1 MPSSTRR
8 RLAAVAAMLLAG
20 TGVVFATHP
29 AAAASPNL
37 LANPGFESG
46 LAGWTC
52 SSADTTVSTPVHS
65 GTAALAGTPAGSDYA
80 QCSQAVSVLPNS
92 SYSLSAWVQGS
103 YVYLGDT
110 GTGTADTSNWTP
122 SATSYTQLS
131 TTFTT
136 GASTTSVTVYI
147 HGWYGQPTFYADD
160 FSLTGPPGSGGG
172 TPSASPTPPS
182 SPSPSPSNSPSSS
195 PSSSRIPS
203 SSPTPTPTPTPTSTS
218 GGGLP
223 AHSLIGYLH
232 TSFSNGSGYVAIENA
247 PAAWN
252 VIALAFADSNGTG
265 DITFTPCPPTTCA
278 GAETQAQLIAGIR
291 TARAQ
296 GRKVLISIGG
306 ANGQVTL
313 NSASDASQ
321 FVSTVSS
328 IVDTYGLD
336 GIDLDFENQS
346 LVLNSGDNDFMH
358 PTTPAVVNL
367 ISAVQQLKAKYGS
380 GFIVAMAPQT
390 FFVQTGYQY
399 YGGNTTGSSDRRTG
413 SWLPVIYGLRGQL
426 NLLDVQDY
434 NSGPVMALDNQYYFT
449 GGEDFL
455 TAMTD
460 MLLHGFSV
468 AGTGE
473 TFPALSPGQVTI
485 GLPANQNAGNGAVT
499 PAALDAA
506 LDCLTKGTN
515 CGAYKP
521 LGTYPGLGG
530 LMAWS
535 INWDVYTGNQF
546 MNTYTGYF
554 G

>member
-1 MPSSTRR
+1 MLSLTRR
-8 RLAAVAAMLLAG
+8 HVGAAAAMLVAG
-20 TGVVFATHP
+20 TGVVFATYP

-46 LAGWTC
+46 LSGWTC
-52 SSADTTVSTPVHS
+52 STADTTVSSPVHA
-65 GTAALAGTPAGSDYA
+65 GAKALAGTPAGSDYA
-80 QCSQAVSVLPNS
+80 QCSQTVSVQPNS
-92 SYSLSAWVQGS
+92 AYALSAWVEGS

-110 GTGTADTSNWTP
+110 GTGTTDTNTWTP
-122 SATSYTQLS
+122 SATSWTQLS
-131 TTFTT
+131 TSFTT

-160 FSLTGPPGSGGG
+160 FSLTGPAGSGGG
-172 TPSASPTPPS
+172 TPSASST
-182 SPSPSPSNSPSSS
+182 PSSS
-195 PSSSRIPS
+195 PSSSPSASPSPSPS
-203 SSPTPTPTPTPTSTS
+203 SSSGGGGGGG

-223 AHSLIGYLH
+223 AHSLVGYLH
-232 TSFSNGSGYVAIENA
+232 TSFSNGSGYVDIENA
-247 PAAWN
+247 PVAWN
-252 VIALAFADSNGTG
+252 VIALAFADSNGAG
-265 DITFTPCPPTTCA
+265 DITFTPCPPSQCA
-278 GAETQAQLIAGIR
+278 GAETQAQLIAGIK
-291 TARAQ
+291 TVQAQ

-313 NSASDASQ
+313 NSAGDATQ
-321 FVSTVSS
+321 FVNTVSS
-328 IVDTYGLD
+328 IVDTYGLN

-346 LVLNSGDNDFMH
+346 LVLNAGDNDFTH

-367 ISAVQQLKAKYGS
+367 ISAVRQLKAKYGS

-399 YGGNTTGSSDRRTG
+399 YGGNNSGSSDRRTG
-413 SWLPVIYGLRGQL
+413 SWLPVIYGLRSQL

-434 NSGPVMALDNQYYFT
+434 NSGPVLALDNQYYFT

-460 MLLHGFSV
+460 MLVHGFPV

-473 TFPALSPGQVTI
+473 TFPALSPSQVTI

-535 INWDVYTGNQF
+535 INWDVFGGNQF
-546 MNTYTGYF
+546 ANTFTGYF

>member
-1 MPSSTRR
+1 MS
-8 RLAAVAAMLLAG
+8 
-20 TGVVFATHP
+20 
-29 AAAASPNL
+29 
-37 LANPGFESG
+37 
-46 LAGWTC
+46 
-52 SSADTTVSTPVHS
+52 
-65 GTAALAGTPAGSDYA
+65 
-80 QCSQAVSVLPNS
+80 
-92 SYSLSAWVQGS
+92 
-103 YVYLGDT
+103 
-110 GTGTADTSNWTP
+110 
-122 SATSYTQLS
+122 
-131 TTFTT
+131 
-136 GASTTSVTVYI
+136 
-147 HGWYGQPTFYADD
+147 
-160 FSLTGPPGSGGG
+160 
-172 TPSASPTPPS
+172 
-182 SPSPSPSNSPSSS
+182 
-195 PSSSRIPS
+195 
-203 SSPTPTPTPTPTSTS
+203 
-218 GGGLP
+218 
-223 AHSLIGYLH
+223 AHSLVGYLH

-252 VIALAFADSNGTG
+252 VIALAFADSNGAG
-265 DITFTPCPPTTCA
+265 DITFTPCPASTCA
-278 GAETQAQLIAGIR
+278 GAESQAQLIAGIK
-291 TARAQ
+291 TVRAQ

-321 FVSTVSS
+321 FVSTVST

-346 LVLNSGDNDFMH
+346 LVLNAGDNDFMH

-367 ISAVQQLKAKYGS
+367 ISAVRQLKAKYGA

-399 YGGNTTGSSDRRTG
+399 YGGNSTGSTDRRTG
-413 SWLPVIYGLRGQL
+413 SWLPVIYGLRNEL

-434 NSGPVMALDNQYYFT
+434 NSGAVLALDNQYYFT

-460 MLLHGFSV
+460 MLLHGFTV

-473 TFPALSPGQVTI
+473 TFPALRPSQVTI
-485 GLPANQNAGNGAVT
+485 GLPANQNAGNGSVT
-499 PAALDAA
+499 PAAIDSA

-521 LGTYPGLGG
+521 LGTYPDLAG

-535 INWDVYTGNQF
+535 INWDVFSDNTF
-546 MNTYTGYF
+546 ANTYTGYF